1 MSETAQ
7 SRLASRLREL
17 RVQSWDGVQVTQ
29 KNVAEALGASVAL
42 ISSWESGG
50 AVPPEERLHRYAR
63 FFATQKSLDGGAG
76 HLLPAED
83 LTAEEDGRRQELIEE
98 LVRLREE
105 ALKPGVRARATGA
118 LGGRFW
124 HFPDGQTI
132 TIVGST
138 LSERQ
143 VRSDYTRKIHPNYIG
158 SLANGDMDAVIELVG
173 HVRAENPGSEVR
185 WLSVADI
192 TDSDQ
197 LTGHLVMLGAGDF
210 RLGSRMPPISPME
223 WFIRRLDLPVHTRLP
238 EGGDD
243 EFDQEVVVTTDGD
256 GEPTYEGAHEEVYRP
271 RFLREER
278 QPGRPRVLVDGFPQL
293 EYDVGILARQ
303 PNALNLSAT
312 FTWCSG
318 VFSRGTYGVVRA
330 LTDANLRARNERY
343 IVEHFAD
350 PSQFWM
356 VLQVPVFAGET
367 ITPDLA
373 RPFLRL
379 RSSA

>member
-1 MSETAQ
+1 MSELSP
-7 SRLASRLREL
+7 SRLAARLREL

-42 ISSWESGG
+42 ISSWES
-50 AVPPEERLHRYAR
+50 AAAIPPEERLHRYAR
-63 FFATQKSLDGGAG
+63 FFATPRSLEGGTG
-76 HLLPAED
+76 HLLPAGD
-83 LTAEEDGRRQELIEE
+83 LTTAEDARRRDLVEE
-98 LVRLREE
+98 LVRLRDE
-105 ALKPGVRARATGA
+105 ALKPGARARDTGA

-124 HFPDGQTI
+124 YFPDGQTI
-132 TIVGST
+132 TIVGSA

-143 VRSDYTRKIHPNYIG
+143 VRSDYTNKAHPNYIA
-158 SLANGDMDAVIELVG
+158 SLINGDMDAVIELVG

-192 TDSDQ
+192 TNSDQ

-210 RLGSRMPPISPME
+210 RFGASQAISPME

-238 EGGDD
+238 DGGD
-243 EFDQEVVVTTDGD
+243 EEYGHEVVVATDDD
-256 GEPTYEGAHEEVYRP
+256 GTPHYQGAQEEVYRP
-271 RFLREER
+271 QFLRQEKE
-278 QPGRPRVLVDGFPQL
+278 PGRPRLLVEGFPQL

-312 FTWCSG
+312 FTWCCG
-318 VFSRGTYGVVRA
+318 VFSRGTYGIVRS

-343 IVEHFAD
+343 LFEHFPD
-350 PSQFWM
+350 PHQFWM
-356 VLQVPVFAGET
+356 VLQVPVFDGKT
-367 ITPDLA
+367 ITPDLE
-373 RPFLRL
+373 REFLRL